1 MRFKLLESKCEET
14 LSDILFKT
22 YHKRFA
28 PLDEANLKRVA
39 QGHDDS
45 GYVILSASK
54 KENRYIGGDTE
65 GQLKGNANELNDKL
79 TLEMKKAIN
88 SKNLTFVS
96 TYGGYREKTG
106 VVVEKSFIV
115 YPYRRNN
122 ILVPWDEF
130 IKDVLEIVNKT
141 YVDENGDEQLLFN
154 QESILVKKPNES
166 PKYINPKNEETVI
179 ELGDNVDYN
188 NLNNEYFTALKKW
201 GDMSLNRKNHTW
213 DKGLPQ
219 RFSVVEMFLEP
230 EPSTSM
236 ESHSRYLLGELFNH
250 H

>member
-1 MRFKLLESKCEET
+1 MLLKTAYEET
-14 LSDILFKT
+14 LSDTLFKT
-22 YHKRFA
+22 YHKRFVS
-28 PLDEANLKRVA
+28 LDESNLKRVA

-45 GYVILSASK
+45 GYIILS
-54 KENRYIGGDTE
+54 
-65 GQLKGNANELNDKL
+65 ANELNDRL

-122 ILVPWDEF
+122 TLVPWDEF
-130 IKDVLEIVNKT
+130 IKDVYEIVNKT
-141 YVDENGDEQLLFN
+141 YVDEHGDEQLLFN

-166 PKYINPKNEETVI
+166 LDYVNSTNE
-179 ELGDNVDYN
+179 
-188 NLNNEYFTALKKW
+188 
-201 GDMSLNRKNHTW
+201 
-213 DKGLPQ
+213 
-219 RFSVVEMFLEP
+219 EMFLEP

-236 ESHSRYLLGELFNH
+236 ESHSRYLLGELFDH